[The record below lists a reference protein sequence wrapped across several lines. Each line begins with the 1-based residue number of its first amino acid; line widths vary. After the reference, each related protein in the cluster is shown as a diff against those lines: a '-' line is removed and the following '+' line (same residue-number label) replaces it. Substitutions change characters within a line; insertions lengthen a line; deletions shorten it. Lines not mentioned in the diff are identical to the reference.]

1 MAERISPLARRVGR
15 THEQVDRAEVLLFKS
30 EGFADTS
37 LDAVAVGRS
46 GGMLAGN
53 QDSETRLTRT
63 TPLEIKRITAR
74 RASFPL
80 AQQPLELS
88 LAPQAAARVEA
99 KSLKRRRLRRLQR
112 ETPATARAA
121 IAQHLA
127 SAGRAATHE
136 ESVAPSAPGLGR
148 LVSPLRGHG
157 DRSEKGG
164 Y

>member
-37 LDAVAVGRS
+37 LDAGAVGRS

-74 RASFPL
+74 CASLPL

-99 KSLKRRRLRRLQR
+99 KSLKRRRYADYSARRRRPRARRLR
-112 ETPATARAA
+112 STLRPPAVRLRTRNPWRRARRV
-121 IAQHLA
+121 LE
-127 SAGRAATHE
+127 GW
-136 ESVAPSAPGLGR
+136 
-148 LVSPLRGHG
+148 
-157 DRSEKGG
+157 
-164 Y
+164 

>member
-15 THEQVDRAEVLLFKS
+15 THEQVDRTEVLLFKS
-30 EGFADTS
+30 EGFPDTS

-74 RASFPL
+74 RASLPL

-99 KSLKRRRLRRLQR
+99 KSLKRRRYADYSARRRRPRARRLR
-112 ETPATARAA
+112 STLRPPA
-121 IAQHLA
+121 
-127 SAGRAATHE
+127 
-136 ESVAPSAPGLGR
+136 VR
-148 LVSPLRGHG
+148 LRT
-157 DRSEKGG
+157 
-164 Y
+164 

>member
-15 THEQVDRAEVLLFKS
+15 THEQVDRTEVLLFKS
-30 EGFADTS
+30 EGFPDTS

-99 KSLKRRRLRRLQR
+99 KSLKRRRYADYSARRRRPRARRLR
-112 ETPATARAA
+112 STLRPPAVRLRTRNPWRRARRV
-121 IAQHLA
+121 LE
-127 SAGRAATHE
+127 GW
-136 ESVAPSAPGLGR
+136 
-148 LVSPLRGHG
+148 
-157 DRSEKGG
+157 
-164 Y
+164 

>member
-15 THEQVDRAEVLLFKS
+15 THEQVDRTEVLLFKS
-30 EGFADTS
+30 EGFPDTS

-74 RASFPL
+74 RASLPL

-99 KSLKRRRLRRLQR
+99 KSLKRRRYADYSARRRRPRARRLR
-112 ETPATARAA
+112 STLRPPAVRLRTRNPWRRARRV
-121 IAQHLA
+121 LE
-127 SAGRAATHE
+127 GW
-136 ESVAPSAPGLGR
+136 
-148 LVSPLRGHG
+148 
-157 DRSEKGG
+157 
-164 Y
+164 

>member
-15 THEQVDRAEVLLFKS
+15 THEQVDRTEVLLFKS

-74 RASFPL
+74 RASLPL

-99 KSLKRRRLRRLQR
+99 KSLKRRRYADYSARRRRPRARRLR
-112 ETPATARAA
+112 STLRPPAVRLRTRNPWRRARRV
-121 IAQHLA
+121 LE
-127 SAGRAATHE
+127 GW
-136 ESVAPSAPGLGR
+136 
-148 LVSPLRGHG
+148 
-157 DRSEKGG
+157 
-164 Y
+164 

>member
-88 LAPQAAARVEA
+88 LAPQPAARIETE
-99 KSLKRRRLRRLQR
+99 SLLCRRYADYSARRRRPRARRLRSTLRPPAVRLR
-112 ETPATARAA
+112 TRNPWRRARRV
-121 IAQHLA
+121 LE
-127 SAGRAATHE
+127 GW
-136 ESVAPSAPGLGR
+136 
-148 LVSPLRGHG
+148 
-157 DRSEKGG
+157 
-164 Y
+164 

>member
-15 THEQVDRAEVLLFKS
+15 THEQVDRTEVLLFKS
-30 EGFADTS
+30 EGFPDTS

-53 QDSETRLTRT
+53 HDSETRLTRT

-74 RASFPL
+74 RASLPL

-99 KSLKRRRLRRLQR
+99 KSLKRRRYADYSARRRRPRARRLR
-112 ETPATARAA
+112 STLRPPAVRLRTRNPWRRARRV
-121 IAQHLA
+121 LE
-127 SAGRAATHE
+127 GW
-136 ESVAPSAPGLGR
+136 
-148 LVSPLRGHG
+148 
-157 DRSEKGG
+157 
-164 Y
+164 